1 MSVRGKFLEP
11 YMPQI
16 KGILRKAL
24 RIQNKE
30 GHGLAVTLLR
40 NLLRSL
46 TTVYPKEYWSCPEGY
61 DRPLSEYLPI
71 RHWGKPGNI
80 HSLKVSSSCQ
90 TSQYTVSF
98 SVNVLCHLD
107 VKKNQYMKNYFCGD
121 ILKLVSRPVATAW
134 GHFL

>member
-107 VKKNQYMKNYFCGD
+107 VKKNQFYETCT
-121 ILKLVSRPVATAW
+121 V
-134 GHFL
+134 

>member
-90 TSQYTVSF
+90 TSQYTASF
-98 SVNVLCHLD
+98 SVILTIQFD
-107 VKKNQYMKNYFCGD
+107 IKKINSMRHARYEYGLFG
-121 ILKLVSRPVATAW
+121 LSL
-134 GHFL
+134 FF

>member
-1 MSVRGKFLEP
+1 
-11 YMPQI
+11 MPQI

-90 TSQYTVSF
+90 TSQYTASF
-98 SVNVLCHLD
+98 SVILTIQFD
-107 VKKNQYMKNYFCGD
+107 IKKS
-121 ILKLVSRPVATAW
+121 IL
-134 GHFL
+134 